1 MTEGLLQVEI
11 PDFGSSVLGSLNEQ
25 RLLGHYCD
33 VSILV
38 QGQSFK
44 AHRAVLAA
52 SSLYFRDLFTV
63 FELPSSVTP
72 TCFQQILSFCYT
84 GRLSMAASEQ
94 LVLMYTAGYL
104 QIQNIVERGM
114 ELMMMKASSSSS
126 PLCLVR
132 TAGSLKP
139 AGNQPLGFISLL
151 ILCFILPRFS
161 TCSVSIRADV
171 VGELQ
176 TSRGSALCY
185 LSAGGL
191 VPGLQSYLLAGG
203 GRSSPAGSSIPTDS
217 PPSHPPTEEE
227 LEEDYYG
234 SAVHPG
240 LYQHIYCHTGNPYS
254 ESGVDL
260 RLNGETQDHH
270 ARL

>member
-1 MTEGLLQVEI
+1 MEI

-52 SSLYFRDLFTV
+52 SSLYFRDLFSSAAADSSASQAV

-126 PLCLVR
+126 PLCCDSQVSWSRPLTSEAELCNQDEPDTASNNQHSLVG
-132 TAGSLKP
+132 TL
-139 AGNQPLGFISLL
+139 
-151 ILCFILPRFS
+151 
-161 TCSVSIRADV
+161 VSWSN
-171 VGELQ
+171 EF
-176 TSRGSALCY
+176 
-185 LSAGGL
+185 
-191 VPGLQSYLLAGG
+191 
-203 GRSSPAGSSIPTDS
+203 
-217 PPSHPPTEEE
+217 
-227 LEEDYYG
+227 
-234 SAVHPG
+234 
-240 LYQHIYCHTGNPYS
+240 
-254 ESGVDL
+254 
-260 RLNGETQDHH
+260 
-270 ARL
+270 

>member
-52 SSLYFRDLFTV
+52 SSLYFRDLFSSAAADSSSPPSSTSQAV

-126 PLCLVR
+126 PLCCDSQVSWTRPAASRLWWRAHKV
-132 TAGSLKP
+132 KP
-139 AGNQPLGFISLL
+139 
-151 ILCFILPRFS
+151 C
-161 TCSVSIRADV
+161 
-171 VGELQ
+171 
-176 TSRGSALCY
+176 
-185 LSAGGL
+185 
-191 VPGLQSYLLAGG
+191 
-203 GRSSPAGSSIPTDS
+203 
-217 PPSHPPTEEE
+217 
-227 LEEDYYG
+227 
-234 SAVHPG
+234 
-240 LYQHIYCHTGNPYS
+240 
-254 ESGVDL
+254 
-260 RLNGETQDHH
+260 
-270 ARL
+270 

>member
-1 MTEGLLQVEI
+1 MAEGLLQVEI

-38 QGQSFK
+38 QGQAFK

-52 SSLYFRDLFTV
+52 SSLYFRDLFSSVADPSSSSSSPSSSQAV

-72 TCFQQILSFCYT
+72 ACFQQILSFCYT

-126 PLCLVR
+126 PLCCDSQVNSRNCITPTLHH
-132 TAGSLKP
+132 L
-139 AGNQPLGFISLL
+139 FI
-151 ILCFILPRFS
+151 
-161 TCSVSIRADV
+161 
-171 VGELQ
+171 
-176 TSRGSALCY
+176 
-185 LSAGGL
+185 
-191 VPGLQSYLLAGG
+191 
-203 GRSSPAGSSIPTDS
+203 
-217 PPSHPPTEEE
+217 
-227 LEEDYYG
+227 
-234 SAVHPG
+234 
-240 LYQHIYCHTGNPYS
+240 
-254 ESGVDL
+254 
-260 RLNGETQDHH
+260 
-270 ARL
+270 

>member
-1 MTEGLLQVEI
+1 MEI

-38 QGQSFK
+38 QGQAFK

-52 SSLYFRDLFTV
+52 SSLYFRDLFSSAADSSSSSSPQAV

-84 GRLSMAASEQ
+84 GRLSMATSEQ

-126 PLCLVR
+126 PLCCD
-132 TAGSLKP
+132 S
-139 AGNQPLGFISLL
+139 Q
-151 ILCFILPRFS
+151 
-161 TCSVSIRADV
+161 
-171 VGELQ
+171 VGGAMPTELQ
-176 TSRGSALCY
+176 Y
-185 LSAGGL
+185 
-191 VPGLQSYLLAGG
+191 
-203 GRSSPAGSSIPTDS
+203 
-217 PPSHPPTEEE
+217 
-227 LEEDYYG
+227 
-234 SAVHPG
+234 
-240 LYQHIYCHTGNPYS
+240 
-254 ESGVDL
+254 
-260 RLNGETQDHH
+260 
-270 ARL
+270 

>member
-1 MTEGLLQVEI
+1 MAEGLLQVEI

-52 SSLYFRDLFTV
+52 SSLYFRDLFSSAADSSSPSSASQAV

-126 PLCLVR
+126 PLCCDSQV
-132 TAGSLKP
+132 SL
-139 AGNQPLGFISLL
+139 A
-151 ILCFILPRFS
+151 
-161 TCSVSIRADV
+161 
-171 VGELQ
+171 
-176 TSRGSALCY
+176 
-185 LSAGGL
+185 
-191 VPGLQSYLLAGG
+191 
-203 GRSSPAGSSIPTDS
+203 
-217 PPSHPPTEEE
+217 PPTK
-227 LEEDYYG
+227 
-234 SAVHPG
+234 
-240 LYQHIYCHTGNPYS
+240 QHGKIKQKQLANT
-254 ESGVDL
+254 
-260 RLNGETQDHH
+260 ETNDH
-270 ARL
+270 